1 MLSQVGKLHKCFVK
15 PDTLELTDQCKEET
29 GLTVDDIV
37 KAEPLDKVLQQVSL
51 TGLFRRIGKLE
62 VMHTGMGSCSFCG
75 KPRSLLNPQN
85 FLLAG
90 FCLERDA
97 I

>member
-62 VMHTGMGSCSFCG
+62 VMHTGMKTTAAAHFVG
-75 KPRSLLNPQN
+75 NPE
-85 FLLAG
+85 AY
-90 FCLERDA
+90 
-97 I
+97 